1 MARGSAPLD
10 GSVLPPSRI
19 VSERQA
25 GLLRR
30 FMPESATG
38 REIVSLGEGCPA
50 PRYPGRSVF
59 FLPFAMAGLV
69 PPFSSFFVDVLEFY
83 DLQMAHLTPNA
94 VMTLAIFA
102 HLCEMFIGVR
112 PSLRLFRWF
121 FTVQPV
127 SPPSVVG
134 GCYFQ
139 PRGPVLN
146 RYIPCVLR
154 KKWDDWKSDWF
165 YTPLADESRLRL
177 PSQPPAQASNWRAP
191 VDLGDGYD
199 AVLDRLA
206 GLRSQGLTG
215 AMVFGDYLRRR
226 IAPLQRRARGAWE
239 YTGSEDCM
247 RTHQGVRWD
256 WAPKDFKIVVQRVL
270 NLSSVE
276 ASLVPQ
282 GVLPLCSDPDR
293 ASILTI
299 MQAVG
304 ASEERAPRGHDGAV
318 GSRRGERSTP
328 RGGRASGPRDGG
340 PGSGHPADARGKRK
354 QEGTPPSSP
363 PRGGGAARASSRRP
377 EGATP
382 TSQPEGERK
391 KKRPRKMRGTEPS
404 RGNLISPPRWSF
416 NRPPRSEIP
425 SRPSRHS
432 KSGQSESEDPAS
444 TEARR
449 RESDRREAADRL
461 REAEEAAREAAL
473 ARQTEEAVW
482 EEAGLRQAEATTS
495 SEATRETD
503 RQEAA
508 DRLREAEEAVQ
519 VAVQARL
526 AEEAAREEVRLHQAE
541 AATTSEAACDEAA
554 GASLGPNSSGD
565 AQDKLGPGDI
575 PESGTSIGGP
585 SRAASSPRRLFPT
598 PSAAPLSAE
607 PLLRALAVA
616 NTTVLDGLSAQVE
629 ALQAERAELDAA
641 WVRVEEG
648 RRSVEAMV
656 EVGRK
661 AHRRHVSE
669 LEARRKVLE
678 EIAKEVEE
686 ERGAALIAT
695 TVMNEA
701 QDSLR
706 LQYGSWEAELEKKL
720 DAAQGVLDAAAARE
734 RRAAETEVASRRRDE
749 ALEARAMALE
759 KRACAVERDLADRE
773 AAVAIREVT
782 LAVHEAACAEE
793 ESALRLRE
801 DALTERER
809 ALEEAE
815 AAAQRLADSLS
826 LREASQE
833 EQARRNLED
842 ARAERTALNQRAAEL
857 EAREKELDARAR
869 IGGAAAGESDLT
881 ARLATAEH
889 TIADL
894 QGALDSSAG
903 EVEALRLAG
912 EVGPGMLR
920 DAVSRLDRA
929 GRQVGLWGGQTAKYA
944 ATQGGLAQRLS
955 EIAGTL
961 QRLPE
966 ELERTIKSS
975 SRDLARGAV
984 ELVLA
989 SYQARDPDFSPWT
1002 ALDEFPPGTEDG
1014 ARAQVRDAADHIV
1027 HSFEGS
1033 APRLAFA
1040 LNSDGEDDTAEWA
1053 IVATR
1058 PAIRDVCAA
1067 VLLCLGLNKGSCPGP
1082 SPQMARV
1089 GASAWRDPHVETGQA
1104 GSVVTE
1110 GYG

>member
-25 GLLRR
+25 GLPRR
-30 FMPESATG
+30 FMPESATS

-69 PPFSSFFVDVLEFY
+69 PPFSSFFMDVLEFY

-165 YTPLADESRLRL
+165 YTPLADEARLRL

-239 YTGSEDCM
+239 YTGS
-247 RTHQGVRWD
+247 
-256 WAPKDFKIVVQRVL
+256 
-270 NLSSVE
+270 VE
-276 ASLVPQ
+276 ASLIPQ
-282 GVLPLCSDPDR
+282 GVVPLCSDPDR

-304 ASEERAPRGHDGAV
+304 ASEERAPRGHDGAG
-318 GSRRGERSTP
+318 GSRRGEQSTP
-328 RGGRASGPRDGG
+328 GGGRASGPRDGG
-340 PGSGHPADARGKRK
+340 PGSGRPADARGKRN
-354 QEGTPPSSP
+354 QEGTPPPSP

-382 TSQPEGERK
+382 TSQLEGERK
-391 KKRPRKMRGTEPS
+391 KKRPRKMGGTEPS
-404 RGNLISPPRWSF
+404 RGNLISPP
-416 NRPPRSEIP
+416 SEIP
-425 SRPSRHS
+425 LRPSRHS
-432 KSGQSESEDPAS
+432 KSGQSEAEDPAT

-461 REAEEAAREAAL
+461 REAEEAAQVAVRARQAEEAA
-473 ARQTEEAVW
+473 REEAR
-482 EEAGLRQAEATTS
+482 LRQAEATT
-495 SEATRETD
+495 
-503 RQEAA
+503 
-508 DRLREAEEAVQ
+508 
-519 VAVQARL
+519 
-526 AEEAAREEVRLHQAE
+526 
-541 AATTSEAACDEAA
+541 TSEAARDEAA
-554 GASLGPNSSGD
+554 GASLGLTPSCD
-565 AQDKLGPGDI
+565 AQDKPGPGDI

-585 SRAASSPRRLFPT
+585 SRAASSSRRLFPT
-598 PSAAPLSAE
+598 PSVAPLSAE
-607 PLLRALAVA
+607 PLLQALAVA
-616 NTTVLDGLSAQVE
+616 NTTVLDGLSAQME
-629 ALQAERAELDAA
+629 ALQAERVELDAA
-641 WVRVEEG
+641 WARVEEG

-669 LEARRKVLE
+669 LEARRKVLG

-701 QDSLR
+701 QDTLR
-706 LQYGSWEAELEKKL
+706 LQYGSWEAELGKKL
-720 DAAQGVLDAAAARE
+720 DAARGVLDAAAARE
-734 RRAAETEVASRRRDE
+734 RRAAETEVASRRREE

-759 KRACAVERDLADRE
+759 ERACAVERDLADRE

-826 LREASQE
+826 S
-833 EQARRNLED
+833 
-842 ARAERTALNQRAAEL
+842 
-857 EAREKELDARAR
+857 
-869 IGGAAAGESDLT
+869 
-881 ARLATAEH
+881 ARLRKRNKRAV
-889 TIADL
+889 IWK
-894 QGALDSSAG
+894 GALDSSAG

-929 GRQVGLWGGQTAKYA
+929 GRQAGLWGGRTAKYA
-944 ATQGGLAQRLS
+944 ANQ
-955 EIAGTL
+955 
-961 QRLPE
+961 
-966 ELERTIKSS
+966 
-975 SRDLARGAV
+975 
-984 ELVLA
+984 
-989 SYQARDPDFSPWT
+989 
-1002 ALDEFPPGTEDG
+1002 
-1014 ARAQVRDAADHIV
+1014 
-1027 HSFEGS
+1027 
-1033 APRLAFA
+1033 
-1040 LNSDGEDDTAEWA
+1040 
-1053 IVATR
+1053 
-1058 PAIRDVCAA
+1058 
-1067 VLLCLGLNKGSCPGP
+1067 
-1082 SPQMARV
+1082 
-1089 GASAWRDPHVETGQA
+1089 GASPSASRR
-1104 GSVVTE
+1104 
-1110 GYG
+1110 

>member
-25 GLLRR
+25 GLPRR

-69 PPFSSFFVDVLEFY
+69 PPFSSFYMDVLEFY

-127 SPPSVVG
+127 SPPSV
-134 GCYFQ
+134 
-139 PRGPVLN
+139 
-146 RYIPCVLR
+146 
-154 KKWDDWKSDWF
+154 KWDDWKSDWF
-165 YTPLADESRLRL
+165 YTPLADEARLRL
-177 PSQPPAQASNWRAP
+177 PSQPPVQASNWRAP
-191 VDLGDGYD
+191 VDLGDGYN

-256 WAPKDFKIVVQRVL
+256 WAPEDFKIVVQRVL

-276 ASLVPQ
+276 ASLIPQ

-304 ASEERAPRGHDGAV
+304 ASEERAPRGHNGAG

-328 RGGRASGPRDGG
+328 GGGRASGPRDGG
-340 PGSGHPADARGKRK
+340 PGSGRPADARGKRK
-354 QEGTPPSSP
+354 QEGTPPPSP
-363 PRGGGAARASSRRP
+363 HRAARASSRRP

-391 KKRPRKMRGTEPS
+391 KKRLRKMGGQNHPGETSFPLQGGRLTDPLAGSSHSHRGRIHS
-404 RGNLISPPRWSF
+404 LNASFHSSILFVFWSF
-416 NRPPRSEIP
+416 FCFSEIP
-425 SRPSRHS
+425 SRPSCQP
-432 KSGQSESEDPAS
+432 KSGQSEAENAAT

-461 REAEEAAREAAL
+461 REAEEAARGAARARQAEEAA
-473 ARQTEEAVW
+473 REEAR
-482 EEAGLRQAEATTS
+482 LRQAEATTS

-503 RQEAA
+503 RQGAA
-508 DRLREAEEAVQ
+508 DRLREAEEAAQ
-519 VAVQARL
+519 VAVRARQ
-526 AEEAAREEVRLHQAE
+526 AEEAAREEARLRQAE
-541 AATTSEAACDEAA
+541 AATTSEAAHDEAA
-554 GASLGPNSSGD
+554 GASLGPTPSGD
-565 AQDKLGPGDI
+565 AQDKPSPGDI

-585 SRAASSPRRLFPT
+585 SRAASSSRRLFPT
-598 PSAAPLSAE
+598 PSVAPLSAE
-607 PLLRALAVA
+607 PLLQALAVA

-641 WVRVEEG
+641 WARVEEG

-661 AHRRHVSE
+661 AHRRHISE
-669 LEARRKVLE
+669 LEARWKVLG

-695 TVMNEA
+695 TVMNEV
-701 QDSLR
+701 QDTLR
-706 LQYGSWEAELEKKL
+706 LQYGSREAELGKKL
-720 DAAQGVLDAAAARE
+720 DAARGVLDAAAARE
-734 RRAAETEVASRRRDE
+734 RRAAETEVASRRREE

-759 KRACAVERDLADRE
+759 ERACAVERDLADRE
-773 AAVAIREVT
+773 AVVAIREVT

-801 DALTERER
+801 DTLTERER

-826 LREASQE
+826 LREAAQE
-833 EQARRNLED
+833 EQARRNLES
-842 ARAERTALNQRAAEL
+842 ARAERATLNQRAAEL

-869 IGGAAAGESDLT
+869 SGGAAAGESDLT
-881 ARLATAEH
+881 AHLTAAEH

-929 GRQVGLWGGQTAKYA
+929 SRQAGLWGGRTAKYA
-944 ATQGGLAQRLS
+944 ANLGGLAQRLS

-989 SYQARDPDFSPWT
+989 SYQARDPDFFPWT

-1040 LNSDGEDDTAEWA
+1040 LNSDEKDDDGGVGDSGDEAG
-1053 IVATR
+1053 
-1058 PAIRDVCAA
+1058 D
-1067 VLLCLGLNKGSCPGP
+1067 PGA
-1082 SPQMARV
+1082 M
-1089 GASAWRDPHVETGQA
+1089 E
-1104 GSVVTE
+1104 
-1110 GYG
+1110 

>member
-1 MARGSAPLD
+1 MARGSALLD

-25 GLLRR
+25 GLPRR
-30 FMPESATG
+30 FMPESAIG
-38 REIVSLGEGCPA
+38 REIVMLGEGRPA
-50 PRYPGRSVF
+50 PDYPGRSVF

-69 PPFSSFFVDVLEFY
+69 PPFSSFFMDVLEFY

-121 FTVQPV
+121 FTVQSV

-134 GCYFQ
+134 GCYFL

-165 YTPLADESRLRL
+165 YTPLADEARLRL

-215 AMVFGDYLRRR
+215 TMVYGDYLRRR

-239 YTGSEDCM
+239 YTGSEDYM

-256 WAPKDFKIVVQRVL
+256 WAPEDFKIVVQRVL
-270 NLSSVE
+270 NLNSVE
-276 ASLVPQ
+276 ASLIPH
-282 GVLPLCSDPDR
+282 GILPLCSDPDR

-299 MQAVG
+299 MTAVG
-304 ASEERAPRGHDGAV
+304 ASEEGAPKGHDGAG
-318 GSRRGERSTP
+318 GSRRGDQSTP
-328 RGGRASGPRDGG
+328 GGGRASGSRDGG
-340 PGSGHPADARGKRK
+340 PGSGRPADARGKRK
-354 QEGTPPSSP
+354 QGGTPPPSP
-363 PRGGGAARASSRRP
+363 PRGGGAVRASSRRP
-377 EGATP
+377 EGAAP

-391 KKRPRKMRGTEPS
+391 KKRLRKMGETEPS
-404 RGNLISPPRWSF
+404 RGNLISPPKWSF

-432 KSGQSESEDPAS
+432 KSGQSEAEDPAAA
-444 TEARR
+444 EARR

-461 REAEEAAREAAL
+461 REAQEAARARQAEETAWEEAARARRAEETAREEAAR
-473 ARQTEEAVW
+473 ARQ
-482 EEAGLRQAEATTS
+482 
-495 SEATRETD
+495 
-503 RQEAA
+503 
-508 DRLREAEEAVQ
+508 
-519 VAVQARL
+519 
-526 AEEAAREEVRLHQAE
+526 AEEAAREEAGFRQDE
-541 AATTSEAACDEAA
+541 AMATSEAVRD
-554 GASLGPNSSGD
+554 
-565 AQDKLGPGDI
+565 QDQTGPGDI

-585 SRAASSPRRLFPT
+585 SRVASSPRRLFPT
-598 PSAAPLSAE
+598 PSITPLSAE
-607 PLLRALAVA
+607 PLLQALAAA
-616 NTTVLDGLSAQVE
+616 NTAVLDGFSAPVE

-641 WVRVEEG
+641 WARVEEG
-648 RRSVEAMV
+648 RRLVEAMV

-669 LEARRKVLE
+669 LEARKKVLA

-701 QDSLR
+701 QDTLR
-706 LQYGSWEAELEKKL
+706 LQYGSWEAELGKKL
-720 DAAQGVLDAAAARE
+720 NAAQGVLDAAAARE
-734 RRAAETEVASRRRDE
+734 QRVAETEAASRRREE

-759 KRACAVERDLADRE
+759 ERACAVETDLADRE
-773 AAVAIREVT
+773 AAVAIREAT
-782 LAVHEAACAEE
+782 LAAHESACAEE

-826 LREASQE
+826 LREAALA
-833 EQARRNLED
+833 EQARRNLECV
-842 ARAERTALNQRAAEL
+842 RAERAALDQRAADL
-857 EAREKELDARAR
+857 EAREKELDSRAR
-869 IGGAAAGESDLT
+869 SGGAAAGESDLAT
-881 ARLATAEH
+881 RLAATKL
-889 TIADL
+889 TIADM
-894 QGALDSSAG
+894 QRALDSSAG
-903 EVEALRLAG
+903 EAEALRLAG
-912 EVGPGMLR
+912 EIGPGMLW

-929 GRQVGLWGGQTAKYA
+929 GRQAGLWKGQTMKYS
-944 ATQGGLAQRLS
+944 TNQGGLAQHLS
-955 EIAGTL
+955 KMAGAL
-961 QRLPE
+961 QQLPD
-966 ELERTIKSS
+966 ELEKTIKSS
-975 SRDLARGAV
+975 SRDLAQGAV

-989 SYQARDPDFSPWT
+989 SYQARDPNFSPWM
-1002 ALDEFPPGTEDG
+1002 ALDEFPPGTEDS

-1040 LNSDGEDDTAEWA
+1040 PNSDEEGDAGGADDSDGEAGD
-1053 IVATR
+1053 
-1058 PAIRDVCAA
+1058 P
-1067 VLLCLGLNKGSCPGP
+1067 
-1082 SPQMARV
+1082 
-1089 GASAWRDPHVETGQA
+1089 GASD
-1104 GSVVTE
+1104 
-1110 GYG
+1110 

>member
-1 MARGSAPLD
+1 MARGSALLD

-25 GLLRR
+25 GLPRR

-38 REIVSLGEGCPA
+38 REIVTLGEGRPA
-50 PRYPGRSVF
+50 PCYPGRSVF

-69 PPFSSFFVDVLEFY
+69 PPFSSFFMDVLEFY

-165 YTPLADESRLRL
+165 YTPLADEARLRL
-177 PSQPPAQASNWRAP
+177 PSQPPAGGR
-191 VDLGDGYD
+191 
-199 AVLDRLA
+199 
-206 GLRSQGLTG
+206 RS
-215 AMVFGDYLRRR
+215 A
-226 IAPLQRRARGAWE
+226 
-239 YTGSEDCM
+239 
-247 RTHQGVRWD
+247 
-256 WAPKDFKIVVQRVL
+256 
-270 NLSSVE
+270 E
-276 ASLVPQ
+276 ASLIPQ

-293 ASILTI
+293 ANILTI

-304 ASEERAPRGHDGAV
+304 ASEERAPRGHDGSG
-318 GSRRGERSTP
+318 GSRRGEQSTP
-328 RGGRASGPRDGG
+328 GGGRASGPRDGG
-340 PGSGHPADARGKRK
+340 SGGSRPADVRGKRK
-354 QEGTPPSSP
+354 QEGTSSPSP
-363 PRGGGAARASSRRP
+363 PRGGGAARVSSRRP
-377 EGATP
+377 EGAAPTP
-382 TSQPEGERK
+382 QPEGERK
-391 KKRPRKMRGTEPS
+391 KKRLRKMGGTEPS

-432 KSGQSESEDPAS
+432 KSGQSEAEDPAT

-461 REAEEAAREAAL
+461 REAEEAAREVAR
-473 ARQTEEAVW
+473 ARQTEEAAR

-503 RQEAA
+503 RQEAV
-508 DRLREAEEAVQ
+508 DRLREAEEAAQ
-519 VAVQARL
+519 VAVRARQ
-526 AEEAAREEVRLHQAE
+526 AEEAAREEARLHQAE
-541 AATTSEAACDEAA
+541 ATTTSEATRGEAA
-554 GASLGPNSSGD
+554 GASLGPTPSCD
-565 AQDKLGPGDI
+565 AQDKPGPGDI

-585 SRAASSPRRLFPT
+585 SRAASSSRRLFPT
-598 PSAAPLSAE
+598 PSVAPLSAE
-607 PLLRALAVA
+607 PLLQALAVA
-616 NTTVLDGLSAQVE
+616 NTT

-641 WVRVEEG
+641 WARVEEG

-669 LEARRKVLE
+669 LEARRKVLG

-701 QDSLR
+701 QDTLR
-706 LQYGSWEAELEKKL
+706 LQYGSWEAELGKKL
-720 DAAQGVLDAAAARE
+720 DAARGVLDAAAARE
-734 RRAAETEVASRRRDE
+734 RRAAETEVASRRREE

-759 KRACAVERDLADRE
+759 ERACVVERDLADRE
-773 AAVAIREVT
+773 AAVAIREAT
-782 LAVHEAACAEE
+782 LTAHEAACAEE
-793 ESALRLRE
+793 ESALCLRE

-809 ALEEAE
+809 DLEEAE
-815 AAAQRLADSLS
+815 AAAQRLADCLS
-826 LREASQE
+826 LREAAQE
-833 EQARRNLED
+833 EQARRNLES
-842 ARAERTALNQRAAEL
+842 ARAERVALNQRAAEL
-857 EAREKELDARAR
+857 EAQARELDARACS
-869 IGGAAAGESDLT
+869 GGAATGESDLT
-881 ARLATAEH
+881 ARLAAAEH

-929 GRQVGLWGGQTAKYA
+929 GRQAGLWGGRTAKYA
-944 ATQGGLAQRLS
+944 ANQGGLAQRLS

-989 SYQARDPDFSPWT
+989 SYQARDPDFFPWT

-1040 LNSDGEDDTAEWA
+1040 LNSDEEDDDGGVGDSGDEAGD
-1053 IVATR
+1053 
-1058 PAIRDVCAA
+1058 P
-1067 VLLCLGLNKGSCPGP
+1067 
-1082 SPQMARV
+1082 
-1089 GASAWRDPHVETGQA
+1089 GASE
-1104 GSVVTE
+1104 
-1110 GYG
+1110 

>member
-1 MARGSAPLD
+1 MARGSALLD

-25 GLLRR
+25 GLPRR

-38 REIVSLGEGCPA
+38 REIVTLGEGRPA
-50 PRYPGRSVF
+50 PDYPGRSVF

-69 PPFSSFFVDVLEFY
+69 PPFSSFFMDVLEFY

-121 FTVQPV
+121 FTVQSV

-146 RYIPCVLR
+146 RYIPCALR

-165 YTPLADESRLRL
+165 YTPLADEARLRL
-177 PSQPPAQASNWRAP
+177 PSQPPAQASSWRAP

-215 AMVFGDYLRRR
+215 AMVYGDYLRRR

-239 YTGSEDCM
+239 YTGSEDFM
-247 RTHQGVRWD
+247 RTHQG
-256 WAPKDFKIVVQRVL
+256 
-270 NLSSVE
+270 
-276 ASLVPQ
+276 ASLIPQ
-282 GVLPLCSDPDR
+282 GILPLCSDPDC

-299 MQAVG
+299 MMAVG
-304 ASEERAPRGHDGAV
+304 ASEERAPKGHDDAG
-318 GSRRGERSTP
+318 GSRRGEQSTP
-328 RGGRASGPRDGG
+328 GGGRTSGSRDRG
-340 PGSGHPADARGKRK
+340 PGSSRPADARGKRK
-354 QEGTPPSSP
+354 QGGTPPPSP
-363 PRGGGAARASSRRP
+363 PRGGGAVRASSRRP
-377 EGATP
+377 EGAVP

-391 KKRPRKMRGTEPS
+391 KKRFRKMGETEPS
-404 RGNLISPPRWSF
+404 RGNLISPPKWSF

-432 KSGQSESEDPAS
+432 KPGQSEAEDPAAA
-444 TEARR
+444 EARR

-461 REAEEAAREAAL
+461 REAEEAAQEAAR
-473 ARQTEEAVW
+473 A
-482 EEAGLRQAEATTS
+482 RQAEETA
-495 SEATRETD
+495 RE
-503 RQEAA
+503 EAA
-508 DRLREAEEAVQ
+508 RARQAEEAVREEAARARQ
-519 VAVQARL
+519 AEEAVREEAARARQ
-526 AEEAAREEVRLHQAE
+526 AEEAAREKAGFRQDE
-541 AATTSEAACDEAA
+541 ALATSEAARDEAA
-554 GASLGPNSSGD
+554 GASLGPTPSGDAQATASGAAGDEAAGASLGPTPSGD
-565 AQDKLGPGDI
+565 AQDQPGPGDI

-585 SRAASSPRRLFPT
+585 SRMASSPRRLFPT
-598 PSAAPLSAE
+598 PSIAPLNAE
-607 PLLRALAVA
+607 PLLQALAAA

-641 WVRVEEG
+641 WAHVEEG

-669 LEARRKVLE
+669 LETRKKVLA

-701 QDSLR
+701 QDTLR
-706 LQYGSWEAELEKKL
+706 LQYGSWEAELGKKL

-734 RRAAETEVASRRRDE
+734 QRAAETEAASRRREE

-759 KRACAVERDLADRE
+759 ERACVVERDLADRE
-773 AAVAIREVT
+773 AAVTIREAT
-782 LAVHEAACAEE
+782 LAAHEAACAEE
-793 ESALRLRE
+793 ELALRLRE

-809 ALEEAE
+809 ALEGAE
-815 AAAQRLADSLS
+815 AAAQQLADSLS
-826 LREASQE
+826 LREAAQK
-833 EQARRNLED
+833 EQARRNLEG
-842 ARAERTALNQRAAEL
+842 ARAERAALNQRAAEL
-857 EAREKELDARAR
+857 EARAKELDARAR
-869 IGGAAAGESDLT
+869 SGGAAAGESDLA
-881 ARLATAEH
+881 ARLAAAEH

-912 EVGPGMLR
+912 EVGPGMLW
-920 DAVSRLDRA
+920 DAVSRLDCA
-929 GRQVGLWGGQTAKYA
+929 GRQVGLWRGRTVKYA
-944 ATQGGLAQRLS
+944 ANQGGLAQRLS
-955 EIAGTL
+955 KMAGAL

-966 ELERTIKSS
+966 ELEKTIKSS
-975 SRDLARGAV
+975 SRDLAQGAV

-989 SYQARDPDFSPWT
+989 SYQARDPNFSPWM
-1002 ALDEFPPGTEDG
+1002 ALDEFPPGTEDH

-1027 HSFEGS
+1027 DSFEGS

-1040 LNSDGEDDTAEWA
+1040 PNSDEEGNAGGADDSDDEAGD
-1053 IVATR
+1053 
-1058 PAIRDVCAA
+1058 P
-1067 VLLCLGLNKGSCPGP
+1067 
-1082 SPQMARV
+1082 
-1089 GASAWRDPHVETGQA
+1089 GASD
-1104 GSVVTE
+1104 
-1110 GYG
+1110 

>member
-1 MARGSAPLD
+1 
-10 GSVLPPSRI
+10 
-19 VSERQA
+19 
-25 GLLRR
+25 
-30 FMPESATG
+30 
-38 REIVSLGEGCPA
+38 
-50 PRYPGRSVF
+50 
-59 FLPFAMAGLV
+59 
-69 PPFSSFFVDVLEFY
+69 
-83 DLQMAHLTPNA
+83 MAHLTPNA

-146 RYIPCVLR
+146 RYIPYVLR

-165 YTPLADESRLRL
+165 YTPLADEARLRL

-239 YTGSEDCM
+239 YTGSKDCM

-256 WAPKDFKIVVQRVL
+256 WAPEDFKIVVQRVL

-276 ASLVPQ
+276 ASLIPQ

-304 ASEERAPRGHDGAV
+304 ASEERAPRGHDGAG

-328 RGGRASGPRDGG
+328 GGGRASGSRDGG
-340 PGSGHPADARGKRK
+340 PGSGRPADARGKRK
-354 QEGTPPSSP
+354 QEGTPPPSP

-391 KKRPRKMRGTEPS
+391 KKRLRKMGGTEPS

-416 NRPPRSEIP
+416 NRPSRSEIP

-432 KSGQSESEDPAS
+432 KSGQSEAEDPAT

-449 RESDRREAADRL
+449 RESDRREVADRL
-461 REAEEAAREAAL
+461 REAEEAA
-473 ARQTEEAVW
+473 
-482 EEAGLRQAEATTS
+482 
-495 SEATRETD
+495 
-503 RQEAA
+503 
-508 DRLREAEEAVQ
+508 Q
-519 VAVQARL
+519 VAVRARQ
-526 AEEAAREEVRLHQAE
+526 AEEAAREEARLRQAE
-541 AATTSEAACDEAA
+541 AATTSEAARDEAA
-554 GASLGPNSSGD
+554 GASLGPTPSGD
-565 AQDKLGPGDI
+565 AQDKPGPGDI

-598 PSAAPLSAE
+598 PSVAPLSAE
-607 PLLRALAVA
+607 PLLQALAVA

-629 ALQAERAELDAA
+629 ALQVERAELDAA
-641 WVRVEEG
+641 WARVEEG

-669 LEARRKVLE
+669 LEAHRKVLG

-701 QDSLR
+701 QDTLR
-706 LQYGSWEAELEKKL
+706 LQYGSWEAELGKKL

-734 RRAAETEVASRRRDE
+734 RRAAETEVASRRRE
-749 ALEARAMALE
+749 EVLEARAMALE
-759 KRACAVERDLADRE
+759 ERAGVVERDLADRE
-773 AAVAIREVT
+773 AAVAIRE
-782 LAVHEAACAEE
+782 A
-793 ESALRLRE
+793 
-801 DALTERER
+801 
-809 ALEEAE
+809 
-815 AAAQRLADSLS
+815 
-826 LREASQE
+826 
-833 EQARRNLED
+833 
-842 ARAERTALNQRAAEL
+842 
-857 EAREKELDARAR
+857 KELDARAR
-869 IGGAAAGESDLT
+869 SGGAATGESDLA
-881 ARLATAEH
+881 ARLAAAEH

-903 EVEALRLAG
+903 EVEALHLAG
-912 EVGPGMLR
+912 EVGPSMLR
-920 DAVSRLDRA
+920 DAVSRLDHA
-929 GRQVGLWGGQTAKYA
+929 SRQAGLWGGRTVKYA
-944 ATQGGLAQRLS
+944 ANQGGLAQRLS
-955 EIAGTL
+955 EMVGTL

-1002 ALDEFPPGTEDG
+1002 ALDEFPPGTKDG

-1040 LNSDGEDDTAEWA
+1040 LNSDEEDDDGGVGDSGDEAGD
-1053 IVATR
+1053 
-1058 PAIRDVCAA
+1058 P
-1067 VLLCLGLNKGSCPGP
+1067 
-1082 SPQMARV
+1082 
-1089 GASAWRDPHVETGQA
+1089 GASE
-1104 GSVVTE
+1104 
-1110 GYG
+1110 

>member
-1 MARGSAPLD
+1 MARGSALLD

-25 GLLRR
+25 GLSRR

-38 REIVSLGEGCPA
+38 REIVTLGEGRPTPDYA
-50 PRYPGRSVF
+50 GRSVF

-69 PPFSSFFVDVLEFY
+69 PPFSSFFMDVLEFY

-112 PSLRLFRWF
+112 PSLQLFRWF
-121 FTVQPV
+121 FTVQSV

-146 RYIPCVLR
+146 RYIPCALR

-165 YTPLADESRLRL
+165 YTPLADEARLRL
-177 PSQPPAQASNWRAP
+177 PSQPPAQTSSWRAP

-215 AMVFGDYLRRR
+215 AMVYGDYLRRR

-239 YTGSEDCM
+239 YTGSEDFT

-256 WAPKDFKIVVQRVL
+256 WAPEDFKILVQRVL
-270 NLSSVE
+270 NLNSVE
-276 ASLVPQ
+276 AALIPQ
-282 GVLPLCSDPDR
+282 GILPLCSDPDR

-299 MQAVG
+299 MMAVG
-304 ASEERAPRGHDGAV
+304 ASEERAPKGHDGAG
-318 GSRRGERSTP
+318 GSRRGEQSTP
-328 RGGRASGPRDGG
+328 RGGRASGSRDRG
-340 PGSGHPADARGKRK
+340 PGSSRPADARGKRK
-354 QEGTPPSSP
+354 QGGTPPPSP

-377 EGATP
+377 EGAAP

-391 KKRPRKMRGTEPS
+391 KKRPRKMGETEPS
-404 RGNLISPPRWSF
+404 RGNLISPPKWSF

-432 KSGQSESEDPAS
+432 KSGQSEAEDPAAA
-444 TEARR
+444 EALR

-461 REAEEAAREAAL
+461 REAEEAAQEAAR
-473 ARQTEEAVW
+473 A
-482 EEAGLRQAEATTS
+482 RQAEETA
-495 SEATRETD
+495 RE
-503 RQEAA
+503 EAA
-508 DRLREAEEAVQ
+508 RAR
-519 VAVQARL
+519 QAG
-526 AEEAAREEVRLHQAE
+526 EAAREEVGFRQDE
-541 AATTSEAACDEAA
+541 AMATSGAAGDEAA
-554 GASLGPNSSGD
+554 GASLGPTPSGD
-565 AQDKLGPGDI
+565 AQDQPGPGDI
-575 PESGTSIGGP
+575 PESGTSIGDP
-585 SRAASSPRRLFPT
+585 SRVASSPRRLFPT
-598 PSAAPLSAE
+598 PSIAPLNAE
-607 PLLRALAVA
+607 PLLQALAAA

-629 ALQAERAELDAA
+629 VLQAERAELDAA
-641 WVRVEEG
+641 WARVEEG

-669 LEARRKVLE
+669 LETRKKVLA

-701 QDSLR
+701 QDTLR
-706 LQYGSWEAELEKKL
+706 LQYGSWEAELRKKL

-734 RRAAETEVASRRRDE
+734 QRAAETEAASRQREE

-759 KRACAVERDLADRE
+759 ERACVVERDLADRE
-773 AAVAIREVT
+773 AAVTIREAT
-782 LAVHEAACAEE
+782 LAAHEAACAEE
-793 ESALRLRE
+793 EFTLRLRE

-809 ALEEAE
+809 ALEGAE
-815 AAAQRLADSLS
+815 AAAQQLAVSLS
-826 LREASQE
+826 LREAAQE
-833 EQARRNLED
+833 EQARRNLEG
-842 ARAERTALNQRAAEL
+842 ARAERAVLNQRAAEL
-857 EAREKELDARAR
+857 EARAKELDARAR
-869 IGGAAAGESDLT
+869 SGGAAMGESDLA
-881 ARLATAEH
+881 ARLAAAER

-912 EVGPGMLR
+912 EVGPGMLW
-920 DAVSRLDRA
+920 DAVSRLDCA
-929 GRQVGLWGGQTAKYA
+929 GRQVGLWRGRTVKYA
-944 ATQGGLAQRLS
+944 DNQGGLAQRLS
-955 EIAGTL
+955 KMAGAL

-966 ELERTIKSS
+966 ELEKTIKSS
-975 SRDLARGAV
+975 SRDLAQGAV

-989 SYQARDPDFSPWT
+989 SYQARDPNFSPWM
-1002 ALDEFPPGTEDG
+1002 ALDEFPPGTEDR

-1027 HSFEGS
+1027 DSFEGS

-1040 LNSDGEDDTAEWA
+1040 PNSNEEGNAGGADDSDDEAGD
-1053 IVATR
+1053 
-1058 PAIRDVCAA
+1058 P
-1067 VLLCLGLNKGSCPGP
+1067 
-1082 SPQMARV
+1082 
-1089 GASAWRDPHVETGQA
+1089 GASD
-1104 GSVVTE
+1104 
-1110 GYG
+1110 

>member
-1 MARGSAPLD
+1 MARGSALLD

-25 GLLRR
+25 GLSRR

-38 REIVSLGEGCPA
+38 REIVTLGEGRPA
-50 PRYPGRSVF
+50 PDYPGRSIF

-69 PPFSSFFVDVLEFY
+69 PPFSSFFMDVLEFY

-112 PSLRLFRWF
+112 LSLRLFRWF
-121 FTVQPV
+121 FTVQSV

-146 RYIPCVLR
+146 RYIPCALR

-165 YTPLADESRLRL
+165 YTPLADEARLRL
-177 PSQPPAQASNWRAP
+177 PSQPPAQASSWRAP

-215 AMVFGDYLRRR
+215 AMVYGDYLRRR
-226 IAPLQRRARGAWE
+226 IVPLQRRARGAWE
-239 YTGSEDCM
+239 YTGSEDFT

-256 WAPKDFKIVVQRVL
+256 WAPEDFKILVQRVL
-270 NLSSVE
+270 NLNSVE
-276 ASLVPQ
+276 AALIPQ
-282 GVLPLCSDPDR
+282 GILPLCSDLDR

-299 MQAVG
+299 MMAVG
-304 ASEERAPRGHDGAV
+304 ASEERAPKGHDGAG
-318 GSRRGERSTP
+318 GSRRGEQSTP
-328 RGGRASGPRDGG
+328 RGGRASGSRDRG
-340 PGSGHPADARGKRK
+340 PGSSRPADARGKRK
-354 QEGTPPSSP
+354 QGGTPPPSP
-363 PRGGGAARASSRRP
+363 PRGVGAARASNRCP
-377 EGATP
+377 EGAAP

-391 KKRPRKMRGTEPS
+391 KKRPRKMGETEPS
-404 RGNLISPPRWSF
+404 RGNLISPPKWSF

-432 KSGQSESEDPAS
+432 KSGQSEAEDPAAA
-444 TEARR
+444 EALR

-461 REAEEAAREAAL
+461 REAEEAAQEAAR
-473 ARQTEEAVW
+473 ARQAEETAR
-482 EEAGLRQAEATTS
+482 EEAGFRQDKAMA
-495 SEATRETD
+495 
-503 RQEAA
+503 
-508 DRLREAEEAVQ
+508 
-519 VAVQARL
+519 
-526 AEEAAREEVRLHQAE
+526 
-541 AATTSEAACDEAA
+541 TSEAARDEAA
-554 GASLGPNSSGD
+554 GASLGPTPSGDTQATTSGAAGDEATGASLGPTPSGD
-565 AQDKLGPGDI
+565 AQDQPGPGDI

-585 SRAASSPRRLFPT
+585 SRVASSPRRLFPT
-598 PSAAPLSAE
+598 PSIALLNAE
-607 PLLRALAVA
+607 PLLQALAAA

-629 ALQAERAELDAA
+629 VLQTERAELDAA
-641 WVRVEEG
+641 WARVEEG

-669 LEARRKVLE
+669 LETRKKVLA

-701 QDSLR
+701 QDTLR
-706 LQYGSWEAELEKKL
+706 LQYGSWEAELGKKL
-720 DAAQGVLDAAAARE
+720 DAAQGLLDAAAARE
-734 RRAAETEVASRRRDE
+734 QRAAETEAASRRREE

-759 KRACAVERDLADRE
+759 ERACVVERDLADRE
-773 AAVAIREVT
+773 AAVTIREAT
-782 LAVHEAACAEE
+782 LAAHEAACAEE
-793 ESALRLRE
+793 EFTLRLRE

-809 ALEEAE
+809 ALEGAE
-815 AAAQRLADSLS
+815 AAAQQLAVNLS
-826 LREASQE
+826 LREAAQE
-833 EQARRNLED
+833 EQARRNLEG
-842 ARAERTALNQRAAEL
+842 ARAERAVLNQRAAEL
-857 EAREKELDARAR
+857 EARAKELDARAR
-869 IGGAAAGESDLT
+869 SGGAATGESDLA
-881 ARLATAEH
+881 ARLAAAER

-912 EVGPGMLR
+912 EVGPGMLW
-920 DAVSRLDRA
+920 DAVSCLDCA
-929 GRQVGLWGGQTAKYA
+929 GRQVGHWRGRTVKYA
-944 ATQGGLAQRLS
+944 ANQGGLAQRLS
-955 EIAGTL
+955 KMAGAL

-966 ELERTIKSS
+966 ELEKTIKSS
-975 SRDLARGAV
+975 SRDLAQGAV

-989 SYQARDPDFSPWT
+989 SYQARDPNFSPWM
-1002 ALDEFPPGTEDG
+1002 ALDEFPPGTEDR

-1027 HSFEGS
+1027 DSFEGS

-1040 LNSDGEDDTAEWA
+1040 PNPDEEGNAGGADDSDVEAGD
-1053 IVATR
+1053 
-1058 PAIRDVCAA
+1058 P
-1067 VLLCLGLNKGSCPGP
+1067 
-1082 SPQMARV
+1082 
-1089 GASAWRDPHVETGQA
+1089 GASD
-1104 GSVVTE
+1104 
-1110 GYG
+1110 

>member
-25 GLLRR
+25 GLPRR

-69 PPFSSFFVDVLEFY
+69 PPFSSFFMDVLEFY

-94 VMTLAIFA
+94 VMTLGIFA

-146 RYIPCVLR
+146 RYIPCFLR

-165 YTPLADESRLRL
+165 YTPLADEARLRL

-247 RTHQGVRWD
+247 RTHQGFRWD
-256 WAPKDFKIVVQRVL
+256 WAPEDFKIVVQRVL

-276 ASLVPQ
+276 ASLIPQ
-282 GVLPLCSDPDR
+282 GVLPLYSDPDR
-293 ASILTI
+293 AFILTI

-304 ASEERAPRGHDGAV
+304 VSKERAPRGHDGAG
-318 GSRRGERSTP
+318 GSRRGEQSTP
-328 RGGRASGPRDGG
+328 GGGRASGPRDGG
-340 PGSGHPADARGKRK
+340 PGSGRPADARGKRK
-354 QEGTPPSSP
+354 QEGTPPPSP

-391 KKRPRKMRGTEPS
+391 KKRLRKMGGTEPS
-404 RGNLISPPRWSF
+404 RGNLISPLRWSF

-432 KSGQSESEDPAS
+432 KSGQSEAEDPAI

-461 REAEEAAREAAL
+461 REAGEAA
-473 ARQTEEAVW
+473 
-482 EEAGLRQAEATTS
+482 
-495 SEATRETD
+495 
-503 RQEAA
+503 
-508 DRLREAEEAVQ
+508 Q
-519 VAVQARL
+519 VAVRARQ
-526 AEEAAREEVRLHQAE
+526 AEEAAREEARLRQAE
-541 AATTSEAACDEAA
+541 AATTSEAARDEAA
-554 GASLGPNSSGD
+554 GASLGPTPSGD
-565 AQDKLGPGDI
+565 AQDKPGPGDI
-575 PESGTSIGGP
+575 PESGTSVGGP

-598 PSAAPLSAE
+598 PSVAPLSTE
-607 PLLRALAVA
+607 PLLQALAVA

-641 WVRVEEG
+641 WARVEEG
-648 RRSVEAMV
+648 RRSLEAMV

-669 LEARRKVLE
+669 LEARRKVLG

-701 QDSLR
+701 QDTLR
-706 LQYGSWEAELEKKL
+706 LQYGSWEAELGKKL
-720 DAAQGVLDAAAARE
+720 DAARGVIDAAAARE
-734 RRAAETEVASRRRDE
+734 RRAAETEVASRRREE

-759 KRACAVERDLADRE
+759 ERACAVERDLADRE

-815 AAAQRLADSLS
+815 AAVQRLADSLS
-826 LREASQE
+826 LREAAQE
-833 EQARRNLED
+833 EQARRNLES
-842 ARAERTALNQRAAEL
+842 ARAERAALNQRAAEL
-857 EAREKELDARAR
+857 EAQARELDARAR
-869 IGGAAAGESDLT
+869 SGGAATGDSDLA
-881 ARLATAEH
+881 ARLAAAEH

-894 QGALDSSAG
+894 QGALDSSTG

-912 EVGPGMLR
+912 EIGPSMLR

-929 GRQVGLWGGQTAKYA
+929 GRQAGLWGGRTAKYA
-944 ATQGGLAQRLS
+944 ANQGGLAQRLS
-955 EIAGTL
+955 EIAGL
-961 QRLPE
+961 SNGSPR
-966 ELERTIKSS
+966 S
-975 SRDLARGAV
+975 SRGR
-984 ELVLA
+984 
-989 SYQARDPDFSPWT
+989 
-1002 ALDEFPPGTEDG
+1002 
-1014 ARAQVRDAADHIV
+1014 
-1027 HSFEGS
+1027 
-1033 APRLAFA
+1033 
-1040 LNSDGEDDTAEWA
+1040 
-1053 IVATR
+1053 
-1058 PAIRDVCAA
+1058 
-1067 VLLCLGLNKGSCPGP
+1067 
-1082 SPQMARV
+1082 
-1089 GASAWRDPHVETGQA
+1089 
-1104 GSVVTE
+1104 
-1110 GYG
+1110 

>member
-1 MARGSAPLD
+1 MARGSALLD
-10 GSVLPPSRI
+10 GSVLPPSCI

-25 GLLRR
+25 GLPRR

-38 REIVSLGEGCPA
+38 REIVTLGKGRPA
-50 PRYPGRSVF
+50 PCYPGRSVF

-69 PPFSSFFVDVLEFY
+69 PPFSSFFMDVLEFY
-83 DLQMAHLTPNA
+83 NLQMAHLTPNA

-121 FTVQPV
+121 FTVQSV

-165 YTPLADESRLRL
+165 YTPLADEARLRL
-177 PSQPPAQASNWRAP
+177 PSQPPSQASSWRAP
-191 VDLGDGYD
+191 VDLGNGYD

-215 AMVFGDYLRRR
+215 AMVYGDYLHRR

-239 YTGSEDCM
+239 YSGSEDYM

-256 WAPKDFKIVVQRVL
+256 WAPEDFKIVVQRVL

-276 ASLVPQ
+276 ASLIPQ

-293 ASILTI
+293 TSILTI

-304 ASEERAPRGHDGAV
+304 ASEERAPRGHDGAG
-318 GSRRGERSTP
+318 GSRRGEQSTP
-328 RGGRASGPRDGG
+328 GGGRASGSRDGG
-340 PGSGHPADARGKRK
+340 PGSSRPADARGKRK
-354 QEGTPPSSP
+354 QEGTPPPSP
-363 PRGGGAARASSRRP
+363 PRGGGAARVSSRRP
-377 EGATP
+377 EGASP

-391 KKRPRKMRGTEPS
+391 KKRLRKMGGQNHPGETLFPLQSGRLTNPLAGSSHAHRGCIHS
-404 RGNLISPPRWSF
+404 FNASFHSPILFVFWSF
-416 NRPPRSEIP
+416 FCFSEIP

-432 KSGQSESEDPAS
+432 KSGQSEVEDPA
-444 TEARR
+444 TAEAWR

-461 REAEEAAREAAL
+461 REAEEAAREAAR
-473 ARQTEEAVW
+473 ARQTEETAR
-482 EEAGLRQAEATTS
+482 EEAGPRQAEATTS
-495 SEATRETD
+495 SEAIHETD

-508 DRLREAEEAVQ
+508 DHLREAEEAAQ
-519 VAVQARL
+519 VAVRARQ
-526 AEEAAREEVRLHQAE
+526 AEEAAREEARLHQAE
-541 AATTSEAACDEAA
+541 ATTTSEAARDEAA
-554 GASLGPNSSGD
+554 GASFGPTPSGD
-565 AQDKLGPGDI
+565 AQDKSGLGRRKHHGV
-575 PESGTSIGGP
+575 GRVKCLGGGP
-585 SRAASSPRRLFPT
+585 ASRAGGARRCVGACRRGATLGGGHGGGGPQGT
-598 PSAAPLSAE
+598 PP
-607 PLLRALAVA
+607 
-616 NTTVLDGLSAQVE
+616 
-629 ALQAERAELDAA
+629 
-641 WVRVEEG
+641 
-648 RRSVEAMV
+648 
-656 EVGRK
+656 
-661 AHRRHVSE
+661 E
-669 LEARRKVLE
+669 LEARRKVLG

-701 QDSLR
+701 QDTLR
-706 LQYGSWEAELEKKL
+706 LQYGSWEAELGKKL
-720 DAAQGVLDAAAARE
+720 DAARGVLDAAAARE
-734 RRAAETEVASRRRDE
+734 QRAAETEAASRRREE

-759 KRACAVERDLADRE
+759 ERAVAVERDLADRE
-773 AAVAIREVT
+773 AAAAIREAT
-782 LAVHEAACAEE
+782 LAAHEAACAEE

-815 AAAQRLADSLS
+815 AGAQRLADSLS
-826 LREASQE
+826 LREAAQE
-833 EQARRNLED
+833 EQARRNLEG
-842 ARAERTALNQRAAEL
+842 ARAERAALNQRAAEL
-857 EAREKELDARAR
+857 EAQARELDARAR
-869 IGGAAAGESDLT
+869 SGGAATSESDLA
-881 ARLATAEH
+881 ARLAAAEH

-912 EVGPGMLR
+912 EVEPGMLR

-929 GRQVGLWGGQTAKYA
+929 GRQAGLWGGRTAKYA
-944 ATQGGLAQRLS
+944 ANQGGLALRLP
-955 EIAGTL
+955 EMAGTL

-966 ELERTIKSS
+966 ELERTIMSS
-975 SRDLARGAV
+975 SRDLAQGAV

-989 SYQARDPDFSPWT
+989 SYQARDPNFSPWM

-1040 LNSDGEDDTAEWA
+1040 LNSDEEGDDSGVGDSGDEAGDPGESE
-1053 IVATR
+1053 
-1058 PAIRDVCAA
+1058 
-1067 VLLCLGLNKGSCPGP
+1067 
-1082 SPQMARV
+1082 
-1089 GASAWRDPHVETGQA
+1089 
-1104 GSVVTE
+1104 
-1110 GYG
+1110 

>member
-1 MARGSAPLD
+1 MARGSALLD

-25 GLLRR
+25 GLPRR

-38 REIVSLGEGCPA
+38 REIVTLGEGRPA
-50 PRYPGRSVF
+50 PDYPGRSVF

-69 PPFSSFFVDVLEFY
+69 PPFSSFFMDVLKFY

-121 FTVQPV
+121 FTVQSV

-139 PRGPVLN
+139 PWGPVLN
-146 RYIPCVLR
+146 RYIPCALR
-154 KKWDDWKSDWF
+154 KKWDDWKSDC
-165 YTPLADESRLRL
+165 
-177 PSQPPAQASNWRAP
+177 WRAP

-215 AMVFGDYLRRR
+215 AMVYGDYLRRR

-239 YTGSEDCM
+239 YTGSEDYM

-256 WAPKDFKIVVQRVL
+256 WAPEDFKIVVQRVL
-270 NLSSVE
+270 NLNSME
-276 ASLVPQ
+276 ASLIPQ
-282 GVLPLCSDPDR
+282 GILPLCSDPDR

-299 MQAVG
+299 MTAVG
-304 ASEERAPRGHDGAV
+304 ASEER
-318 GSRRGERSTP
+318 
-328 RGGRASGPRDGG
+328 
-340 PGSGHPADARGKRK
+340 
-354 QEGTPPSSP
+354 
-363 PRGGGAARASSRRP
+363 P
-377 EGATP
+377 EGAAP

-391 KKRPRKMRGTEPS
+391 KKRLRKMGETEPS
-404 RGNLISPPRWSF
+404 RGNLISPPKWSF

-432 KSGQSESEDPAS
+432 KSGQSEAEDPAAA
-444 TEARR
+444 EARR

-461 REAEEAAREAAL
+461 REAEEAA
-473 ARQTEEAVW
+473 
-482 EEAGLRQAEATTS
+482 
-495 SEATRETD
+495 
-503 RQEAA
+503 QEAA
-508 DRLREAEEAVQ
+508 RARQGEETAREEA
-519 VAVQARL
+519 ARARQ
-526 AEEAAREEVRLHQAE
+526 AEEAAREEAARAHQAE
-541 AATTSEAACDEAA
+541 EAAREKAGFRQDEAMATSEAARDEVAGASLEPASSGDAQATTSGAAGDEAA
-554 GASLGPNSSGD
+554 GASLGPTPSGD
-565 AQDKLGPGDI
+565 AQDQPGLRDI

-585 SRAASSPRRLFPT
+585 SRVASSPRRLFPT
-598 PSAAPLSAE
+598 PSIAPLSAE
-607 PLLRALAVA
+607 PLLQALAAA
-616 NTTVLDGLSAQVE
+616 NIAVLDGLSAQVE
-629 ALQAERAELDAA
+629 ALQAEWAELDAA
-641 WVRVEEG
+641 WARVEEG

-669 LEARRKVLE
+669 LEARKKVLA

-695 TVMNEA
+695 SVMNEA
-701 QDSLR
+701 QDTLR
-706 LQYGSWEAELEKKL
+706 LQYGSWEAELGKKL
-720 DAAQGVLDAAAARE
+720 DAAQGVLDVAAARE
-734 RRAAETEVASRRRDE
+734 QRAGETEAASRRRE
-749 ALEARAMALE
+749 ETLEARAMALE
-759 KRACAVERDLADRE
+759 ERACVVERDLADRE
-773 AAVAIREVT
+773 AAVTIREAT
-782 LAVHEAACAEE
+782 LAAHESACAEE
-793 ESALRLRE
+793 ESALRLHE

-826 LREASQE
+826 LREAAQE
-833 EQARRNLED
+833 EQARRTLECV
-842 ARAERTALNQRAAEL
+842 RAERTALNQRAADL

-869 IGGAAAGESDLT
+869 SGGAAAGENDLA
-881 ARLATAEH
+881 ARLAAAEH

-894 QGALDSSAG
+894 QGTLNSSAG

-912 EVGPGMLR
+912 EVGPGMLW

-929 GRQVGLWGGQTAKYA
+929 GRQVGLWRGRTVKYA
-944 ATQGGLAQRLS
+944 ANHGGLAQRLS
-955 EIAGTL
+955 KMAGAL

-966 ELERTIKSS
+966 ELEKTIKSS
-975 SRDLARGAV
+975 SRDLAQGAV
-984 ELVLA
+984 EL
-989 SYQARDPDFSPWT
+989 
-1002 ALDEFPPGTEDG
+1002 
-1014 ARAQVRDAADHIV
+1014 VRDAADHIV

-1040 LNSDGEDDTAEWA
+1040 PNSDEEDNAGGADDSDDEAG
-1053 IVATR
+1053 
-1058 PAIRDVCAA
+1058 D
-1067 VLLCLGLNKGSCPGP
+1067 PGV
-1082 SPQMARV
+1082 S
-1089 GASAWRDPHVETGQA
+1089 D
-1104 GSVVTE
+1104 
-1110 GYG
+1110 

>member
-25 GLLRR
+25 GLPRR

-69 PPFSSFFVDVLEFY
+69 PPFSSFFMDVLEFY

-165 YTPLADESRLRL
+165 YTPLADEARLRL

-226 IAPLQRRARGAWE
+226 IAPLQQRARGAWE

-247 RTHQGVRWD
+247 RTHRGVKWD
-256 WAPKDFKIVVQRVL
+256 WVPEDFKVMIQRVL
-270 NLSSVE
+270 NLSSAE
-276 ASLVPQ
+276 ASLIPQ

-293 ASILTI
+293 ANILTI

-304 ASEERAPRGHDGAV
+304 ASEERAPRGHDGAG
-318 GSRRGERSTP
+318 GSRRGEQSTP
-328 RGGRASGPRDGG
+328 GGGRASGPRDGG
-340 PGSGHPADARGKRK
+340 PGSSRPADARGKRK
-354 QEGTPPSSP
+354 QEGTPPPSP
-363 PRGGGAARASSRRP
+363 PRGGGAARANSRRP

-391 KKRPRKMRGTEPS
+391 KKRLRKMGGTEPS

-432 KSGQSESEDPAS
+432 KSGQSEAEDPA
-444 TEARR
+444 TTKARR
-449 RESDRREAADRL
+449 RESDRRKAADRL
-461 REAEEAAREAAL
+461 REAEEAA
-473 ARQTEEAVW
+473 
-482 EEAGLRQAEATTS
+482 
-495 SEATRETD
+495 
-503 RQEAA
+503 
-508 DRLREAEEAVQ
+508 Q
-519 VAVQARL
+519 VAVRARQ
-526 AEEAAREEVRLHQAE
+526 AEEAAREEARLRQAE
-541 AATTSEAACDEAA
+541 AATTSEAARDEAA
-554 GASLGPNSSGD
+554 GASLGPTPSGD
-565 AQDKLGPGDI
+565 AQDKPGPGDI

-598 PSAAPLSAE
+598 PSVAPLSAE
-607 PLLRALAVA
+607 PLLQALAIA
-616 NTTVLDGLSAQVE
+616 NTTVLDWLSAQVE

-641 WVRVEEG
+641 WARVEEG

-656 EVGRK
+656 EVGCK

-669 LEARRKVLE
+669 LEAHRKVLG

-701 QDSLR
+701 QDTLR
-706 LQYGSWEAELEKKL
+706 LQYGSWEAELGKKL
-720 DAAQGVLDAAAARE
+720 DAARGVLDAAAARE
-734 RRAAETEVASRRRDE
+734 RRAAETEVASRRREE

-759 KRACAVERDLADRE
+759 ECACAVERDLADRE

-801 DALTERER
+801 DALIERER

-826 LREASQE
+826 LREAAQE
-833 EQARRNLED
+833 EQARRNLES
-842 ARAERTALNQRAAEL
+842 ARAERAALNQRAAEL
-857 EAREKELDARAR
+857 EAQARELDARAR
-869 IGGAAAGESDLT
+869 SGGAATGDSDLA
-881 ARLATAEH
+881 ARLAAAEH
-889 TIADL
+889 TIVDL
-894 QGALDSSAG
+894 QGALDSSTG

-912 EVGPGMLR
+912 EIGPSMLR

-929 GRQVGLWGGQTAKYA
+929 GRQAGLWGGRTVKYA
-944 ATQGGLAQRLS
+944 ANQGGLA
-955 EIAGTL
+955 
-961 QRLPE
+961 
-966 ELERTIKSS
+966 
-975 SRDLARGAV
+975 
-984 ELVLA
+984 
-989 SYQARDPDFSPWT
+989 
-1002 ALDEFPPGTEDG
+1002 
-1014 ARAQVRDAADHIV
+1014 
-1027 HSFEGS
+1027 
-1033 APRLAFA
+1033 
-1040 LNSDGEDDTAEWA
+1040 
-1053 IVATR
+1053 
-1058 PAIRDVCAA
+1058 
-1067 VLLCLGLNKGSCPGP
+1067 
-1082 SPQMARV
+1082 
-1089 GASAWRDPHVETGQA
+1089 
-1104 GSVVTE
+1104 
-1110 GYG
+1110 